1 MEITRDN
8 IDALNAKLT
17 VKVVEGD
24 YKPAVDA
31 ALKDY
36 RKNMTLPGF
45 RPGNV
50 PMTVVKKRV
59 GKAVLAEEINKLL
72 SESLHNYITENKLEV
87 LGQPMPV
94 ESDVEEG
101 DWDNPTEFTFNYEMG
116 LAPEIEVKLDK
127 VKETYYSIKVDD
139 KMVDEEVKNL
149 ARRFGSL
156 SEPEKSEDSDML
168 MGTFIQLTPEG
179 EILEGGIMNDGTVS
193 IEFVEDKKT
202 KKALVGL
209 EKGAEVDLDAAKVS
223 RDQED
228 LSRMLGISAEEV
240 AALPKGD
247 FRFRVNEIRRL
258 APSEINQELFD
269 KAFGEG
275 NVEDEAGF
283 RARIAEN
290 IENALKRDQDWYFK
304 NQLSENLI
312 EHFNPELPDA
322 FLKRWIKATN
332 EKPLTDEQLDT
343 EYPGYAKSVKWQLIE
358 ERIARAND
366 VKVEYPE
373 MLDHV
378 KANLAGQYAQY
389 GLPLDEETLEKYA
402 ANALSN
408 KEEVQRI
415 FELIREEKVI
425 ASAKELIKLK
435 EKSVSIDEF
444 KKLVNP
450 DAE

>member
-8 IDALNAKLT
+8 IDALNTKLT

-139 KMVDEEVKNL
+139 EMVDEEVNNL

-156 SEPEKSEDSDML
+156 SEPEKSEASDML

-193 IEFVEDKKT
+193 IEFVDDKKT

-209 EKGAEVDLDAAKVS
+209 EKGTEVDLDAAKVS

-228 LSRMLGISAEEV
+228 LSRMLGISAAEV

-290 IENALKRDQDWYFK
+290 IENALKRDQDWHFK

-312 EHFNPELPDA
+312 KHFNPELPDA

-378 KANLAGQYAQY
+378 KGNLAGQYAQY

>member
-24 YKPAVDA
+24 YKPAVNA

-139 KMVDEEVKNL
+139 KMVDEEVNNL

-179 EILEGGIMNDGTVS
+179 EILEGGILNDGTVS

-209 EKGAEVDLDAAKVS
+209 EKGAEVDLDPNKVS
-223 RDQED
+223 RDHED
-228 LSRMLGISAEEV
+228 LGRMLGISHDEV
-240 AALPKGD
+240 HDLSEGN

>member
-139 KMVDEEVKNL
+139 KMVDEEVNNL

-156 SEPEKSEDSDML
+156 SEPEKSEASDML

-193 IEFVEDKKT
+193 IEFVDDKKT
-202 KKALVGL
+202 QKALVGL
-209 EKGAEVDLDAAKVS
+209 EKGAEVDLDPNKVS
-223 RDQED
+223 RDHED
-228 LSRMLGISAEEV
+228 LGRMLGISHDEV
-240 AALPKGD
+240 HDLPEGN

-425 ASAKELIKLK
+425 ASAKDQIKLK